1 MVDIPSTYGAL
12 LLGGLVAAGLS
23 GIVTIQAFVYI
34 KLYPSDIIQTK
45 AIVALVC
52 VLDSCHTGFVCSSL
66 WDYLIMYFGDSSRI
80 DVIPWSLALTV
91 AFTAIL
97 TSVVHC
103 FFAHRIYKLS
113 KHNLWITFPIVILAF
128 LRLCAACV
136 TTAEMIR
143 LGTFSAFVQQ
153 FRWVFTLGLGLS
165 STVDIVISV
174 FLCYS
179 LQTSRSASSSMD
191 HVINLIILYTVENGA
206 LTCAAT
212 IISMICWLIMPSNR
226 VFLGIHFFIC
236 KVYANSLLATL
247 NTRKTLQR
255 KRTRI
260 SKSSGLSRPAL
271 LTNTSGR
278 FSHLSSP
285 TEKTMR
291 PTTVEINVEQTV
303 EYEVEVDG
311 QVVTLTEAV

>member
-34 KLYPSDIIQTK
+34 KLYPSDMIQTK
-45 AIVALVC
+45 AMVALIC
-52 VLDSCHTGFVCSSL
+52 ILDSCHTGFVCSSL
-66 WDYLIMYFGDSSRI
+66 WDYLIQYFGDSDRI
-80 DVIPWSLALTV
+80 DVIPWSVALTV

-113 KHNLWITFPIVILAF
+113 KRNLWITFPIIILAF

-136 TTAEMIR
+136 TTAEMIH
-143 LGTFSAFVQQ
+143 LGTFSAFVRQ

-165 STVDIVISV
+165 STVDILISV
-174 FLCYS
+174 CLCYS
-179 LQTSRSASSSMD
+179 LQSSRSASSSMD
-191 HVINLIILYTVENGA
+191 HVINLIILYTIENGI

-212 IISMICWLIMPSNR
+212 IISMLCWLIMPSNR

-255 KRTRI
+255 ERTRI
-260 SKSSGLSRPAL
+260 SRSGGLSPPAV
-271 LTNTSGR
+271 LTNTFSR
-278 FSHLSSP
+278 FSRLSSP

-291 PTTVEINVEQTV
+291 PTMVEINVERTV
-303 EYEVEVDG
+303 EYEVDG
-311 QVVTLTEAV
+311 QAVTLTEAV